1 MLGLPTRSRA
11 DDTAVSLEACAEG
24 AGAALACCYSS
35 SAEFDAAL
43 IAERRAA
50 GVYGPKRQRKQ
61 MLATLAG
68 VVAGLMVVFVAIAL
82 IA

>member
-1 MLGLPTRSRA
+1 MLYSAARSSSESELLA
-11 DDTAVSLEACAEG
+11 LEVLATEAQR
-24 AGAALACCYSS
+24 AGAALACAFSS

-50 GVYGPKRQRKQ
+50 GVYGPRRHRKQ
-61 MLATLAG
+61 KLA
-68 VVAGLMVVFVAIAL
+68 AIAGIAAALAVIIFL